1 MALGTLVLVN
11 PPKGASK
18 KASKSR
24 RKTKMARTTRSR
36 TKKTTKRT
44 TRKPTRKG
52 TKASRSAA
60 AKKAWRTRRR
70 NASAKSRSAKKATS
84 SSRRRPTKSR
94 STAAKRS
101 AAARKAAKT
110 RKANAAKRSRAAKKA
125 AATRKRN
132 SSKRKTSRKSGKRKT
147 SRRTAAKKAAATRK
161 RNAAKRSRAAKKAAA
176 TRRRNSGKRRTS
188 KRRTSKRRTS
198 KRRTRRGKLGKML
211 NSSSFMS
218 YVSMGVGAAILGAV
232 GLGVYSVASGLAIN
246 YIPSQLMTTYS
257 GLLANLG
264 GFSATA
270 DALIKV
276 GLGVGIVGTAMT
288 VVAKNKMTK
297 KTFEKLAGSK
307 GNTAIAMSMVAFG
320 SVFASQ
326 LLTQP
331 GVMGSGLLSN
341 VAAGN
346 YSSAMARLPG
356 FKGARGLGMSG
367 HSNNHTLMQGG
378 HNNNLQPMMGMSNMG
393 PMQNNQAPP
402 NNNSNLFGTRK
413 ASRGRVNLF

>member
-1 MALGTLVLVN
+1 
-11 PPKGASK
+11 
-18 KASKSR
+18 
-24 RKTKMARTTRSR
+24 MARTTRSR

-44 TRKPTRKG
+44 TRKPTARRG
-52 TKASRSAA
+52 TKAARSAA

-101 AAARKAAKT
+101 AAARKAA
-110 RKANAAKRSRAAKKA
+110 
-125 AATRKRN
+125 
-132 SSKRKTSRKSGKRKT
+132 
-147 SRRTAAKKAAATRK
+147 ATRK

-176 TRRRNSGKRRTS
+176 TRRRNSG
-188 KRRTSKRRTS
+188 RRTSKRRTS

-218 YVSMGVGAAILGAV
+218 YISMGVGAAILGAV

-288 VVAKNKMTK
+288 VVAKNKFTK
-297 KTFEKLAGSK
+297 PTFEKLAGSK

-341 VAAGN
+341 VASGN
-346 YSSAMARLPG
+346 YQSAMARIPG
-356 FKGARGLGMSG
+356 LGGARGLGMSG
-367 HSNNHTLMQGG
+367 HSNNHMLMQGG

-402 NNNSNLFGTRK
+402 NSNSNLFGTRK